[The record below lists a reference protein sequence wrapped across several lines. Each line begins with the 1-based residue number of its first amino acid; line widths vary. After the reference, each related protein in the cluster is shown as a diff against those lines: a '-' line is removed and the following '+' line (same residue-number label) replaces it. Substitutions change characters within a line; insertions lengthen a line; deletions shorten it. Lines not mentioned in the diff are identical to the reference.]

1 MDKKPYLNLLV
12 TVLILLLI
20 SFAITMVNQSVQLIN
35 AASLLH
41 PYFGKVLAVFFVI
54 LGLAALLSVT
64 LMLAKLEKPLEI
76 PSDEN
81 SEEYRQYIL
90 KLKNRLIKNSYLKKS
105 NYVWDKE
112 KTDIDAV
119 NSALSKIDEESQ
131 RLIKA
136 SAGGIFTTTAVSQNG
151 SLDGIFVFVTSIKLV
166 WTISNLYS
174 QRPSIKNL
182 IKLYINVFG
191 TVLAAKQID
200 DLDILSEELG
210 QVLSSIMTGSLGK
223 MVPVASF
230 VTSFVV
236 DSILEGTIN
245 TLLVLRI
252 GLLTQYYCRSITKT
266 EPKRLMKTATVQ
278 AGKMLGEIISKD
290 LISIIKVWTK
300 ASSKAIVDLPKNT
313 VETLWGLIS
322 SKIKNPFDEAAITDK
337 E

>member
-1 MDKKPYLNLLV
+1 
-12 TVLILLLI
+12 
-20 SFAITMVNQSVQLIN
+20 MVNQSVQLIN
-35 AASLLH
+35 AASLVH
-41 PYFGKVLAVFFVI
+41 PYFGKTLLVFFVI
-54 LGLAALLSVT
+54 LGIGALLSVAMIIT
-64 LMLAKLEKPLEI
+64 KLEKPLEI

-81 SEEYRQYIL
+81 SEEYNQYIL
-90 KLKNRLIKNSYLKKS
+90 KLKNRLMKNSFLRKS
-105 NYVWDKE
+105 NYIWDNE
-112 KTDIDAV
+112 KADIESV
-119 NSALSKIDEESQ
+119 NNALSKIDEEAV
-131 RLIKA
+131 RIIKA
-136 SAGGIFTTTAVSQNG
+136 SAGGIFTTTAISQNG

-166 WTISNLYS
+166 WNISNLYS

-210 QVLSSIMTGSLGK
+210 QVLSTVMTGSLGK
-223 MVPVASF
+223 MVPIASF
-230 VTSFVV
+230 ITSFVV

-252 GLLTQYYCRSITKT
+252 GLLTQYYCRSITRA

-300 ASSKAIVDLPKNT
+300 ASGKALVDLPKNT
-313 VETLWGLIS
+313 AENIWELIR
-322 SKIKNPFDEAAITDK
+322 SKIKNPFEEAAVTDK